1 MKQRNSYRAA
11 SAVLAL
17 AAGIVHADVP
27 QMGGGMSHLLVSV
40 FNQQVFVTFESP
52 AMSTVELQ
60 EGSGNFEGAASVLDA
75 TGHNSQF
82 GWLANGFISLPP
94 SSGVFVRVLET
105 STHLSVYSEFGYEP
119 ILGTNGSSSVW
130 QWGGAM
136 THNWYAS
143 DVMGPHHVS
152 YEVFVGDLLGN
163 PLDGWTSGTVDLSFT
178 YGTDLSDRIGT
189 RGSVVAQTVPAPGS
203 LGVLCG
209 LVFAGRRRR

>member
-1 MKQRNSYRAA
+1 MLHRTLYTAGLLALCA
-11 SAVLAL
+11 SAG
-17 AAGIVHADVP
+17 AAHADIP

-52 AMSTVELQ
+52 SMSTVELQ
-60 EGSGNFEGAASVLDA
+60 EGSGSFEGSASVLDG
-75 TGHNSQF
+75 TGHNAQF

-94 SSGVFVRVLET
+94 SSGVFVRLLET
-105 STHLSVYSEFGYEP
+105 SPHLSVYSEFGHTP
-119 ILGTNGSSSVW
+119 ILGTDGSSTTW

-163 PLDGWTSGTVDLSFT
+163 PLEGWTSGTVDLGFL

-189 RGSVVAQTVPAPGS
+189 RGSVLAATVPSPGS
-203 LGVLCG
+203 IGVLMG
-209 LVFAGRRRR
+209 LALAGRRRR